1 MMLVSDK
8 NSIVSVSQNRVTSGG
23 GASASGRCR
32 SYGEGLADANARS
45 STVIIDLLYA
55 RQGSD
60 PVYEKRLVGS

>member
-1 MMLVSDK
+1 MMLVS
-8 NSIVSVSQNRVTSGG
+8 V
-23 GASASGRCR
+23 
-32 SYGEGLADANARS
+32 RS